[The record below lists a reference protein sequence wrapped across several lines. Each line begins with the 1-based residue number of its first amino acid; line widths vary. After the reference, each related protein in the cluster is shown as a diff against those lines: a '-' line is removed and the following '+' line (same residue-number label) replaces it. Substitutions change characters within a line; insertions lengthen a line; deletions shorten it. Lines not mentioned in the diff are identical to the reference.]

1 MNVVVHRRSAFALLG
16 VLGALIALNVPFL
29 GSDPWPFRTPQA
41 STDGLLGPLV
51 RAADGRWDL
60 GLVRSPALVAGVLV
74 AAVAL
79 VGWHRVRWSAAWLT
93 ALTVVVVVLVAAPA
107 VLLQVGLRDATAPW
121 FHTNDST
128 YQIELA
134 GELVRDG
141 ETPYGHDYSHSGLE
155 RFYSRDG
162 SLPPP
167 DARRQVALTH
177 FAYFPGAALTA
188 AAWQVLPAPWDDY
201 RLLVLLATVGCVLAF
216 LLFPAPPA
224 WRLGLGAAV
233 ALSPLL
239 VRGAWFGTADAPSL
253 LCLVL
258 AFALLARSRL
268 LWAAG
273 LLAAA
278 VLLKQFALVAVPFF
292 AVMLL
297 QQRVRRGPFVQAALV
312 FAAVL
317 VAGFLPFLLA
327 DAGALWED
335 TVRYGAGTYRILGYG
350 LSAILLNLDVLDD
363 RYGAYPFAL
372 LAAVVWLPVTLYL
385 LLQQRRSNELWEGAA
400 AFAVSIFVLLF
411 IARVFQTSYL
421 SWPLVGIALAAA
433 LALSSSRRQA

>member
-1 MNVVVHRRSAFALLG
+1 VNVVVHRRWAFALLA
-16 VLGALIALNVPFL
+16 VLGALVALDVPLL
-29 GSDPWPFRTPQA
+29 GADPWPFRTPRA
-41 STDGLLGPLV
+41 DTGGILGPLV

-60 GLVRSPALVAGVLV
+60 GLVRSPAVVAGVLL

-79 VGWHRVRWSAAWLT
+79 VGWRRVRWSAGWLT
-93 ALTVVVVVLVAAPA
+93 VLTLVVVVLVAAPA

-134 GELVRDG
+134 GDLVRDG
-141 ETPYGHDYSHSGLE
+141 KTPYGHDYAGSGLE

-167 DARRQVALTH
+167 NARRQVALTH

-188 AAWQVLPAPWDDY
+188 AAWRVLPSPWDDY
-201 RLLVLLATVGCVLAF
+201 RLFVFLATVGCVLAF

-224 WRLGLGAAV
+224 VRLALGAAV
-233 ALSPLL
+233 ALSPVL
-239 VRGAWFGTADAPSL
+239 VRGAWFGQADAPSL

-258 AFALLARSRL
+258 AFGLLSRSRF

-273 LLAAA
+273 FLAAA

-297 QQRVRRGPFVQAALV
+297 QRRANRTALAWSGVV
-312 FAAVL
+312 FGAIV

-327 DAGALWED
+327 DAGAVWDD

-363 RYGAYPFAL
+363 RYGPYPFAWL
-372 LAAVVWLPVTLYL
+372 VALVWVPVTLYL
-385 LLQQRRSNELWEGAA
+385 LWQQRRSDELWEGAA
-400 AFAVSIFVLLF
+400 GFAVSIFVLLF
-411 IARVFQTSYL
+411 ISRVFQTSYL
-421 SWPLVGIALAAA
+421 AWPLVGIALAAA
-433 LALSSSRRQA
+433 LAASWRRMA